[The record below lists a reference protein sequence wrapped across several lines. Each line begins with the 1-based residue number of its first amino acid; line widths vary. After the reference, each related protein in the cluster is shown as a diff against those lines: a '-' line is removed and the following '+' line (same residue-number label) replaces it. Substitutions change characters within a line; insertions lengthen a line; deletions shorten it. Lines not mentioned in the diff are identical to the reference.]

1 MMNHTYTD
9 LLALFGIGGAH
20 PGGIELT
27 KSILLEEGISGK
39 RLLEVGCGTGQSSTF
54 IKSLGIDITPID
66 SHPLMVQKANKRF
79 AKENIELS
87 ARKMNIEKCDFE
99 DCSFDFILSESV
111 LSFTNTTKTLPE
123 LLRIL
128 KGDGMLVAV
137 EMTKKATLP
146 SELENNMRRFY
157 GMPAILTR
165 QEWKSRFNSS
175 GFRSVSIST
184 YSLQDLEPSEPDIDP
199 STDIDET
206 LFEIMHKHEKLT
218 LESQQHIE
226 LSIIKAKR

>member
-137 EMTKKATLP
+137 EMTKK
-146 SELENNMRRFY
+146 RH
-157 GMPAILTR
+157 
-165 QEWKSRFNSS
+165 
-175 GFRSVSIST
+175 
-184 YSLQDLEPSEPDIDP
+184 SLQNLKI
-199 STDIDET
+199 T
-206 LFEIMHKHEKLT
+206 
-218 LESQQHIE
+218 
-226 LSIIKAKR
+226 